1 MDVSGMLNTTCTV
14 STLTTTQ
21 DAIGGVVESYAVR
34 LSGIPCRVRALS
46 GNEVPALGSDR
57 QNSTHR
63 IYMAPTTDALT
74 ITDKDR
80 ITSASGRVYDVTF
93 PNDVDDHGFV
103 NDGAGGGLL
112 QIDAEVRKNG

>member
-14 STLTTTQ
+14 STLTTSQ
-21 DAIGGVVESYAVR
+21 DGIGGVVESYAVR
-34 LSGIPCRVRALS
+34 LSGVRCRVRALS
-46 GNEVPALGSDR
+46 GDEVPALGTDR
-57 QNSTHR
+57 QNSTNR
-63 IYMAPTTDALT
+63 IYMVPTADTLA

-93 PNDVDDHGFV
+93 VNDVDDHGHA
-103 NDGAGGGLL
+103 DGGAGDGLL

>member
-21 DAIGGVVESYAVR
+21 DAIGGVAESYAAR
-34 LSGIPCRVRALS
+34 LSGVRCRVRALS

-63 IYMAPTTDALT
+63 IYMVPTNDTRG

-93 PNDVDDHGFV
+93 VNDVDDHGFV
-103 NDGAGGGLL
+103 DGGAGGGLL